1 MITSLKKLLTK
12 SYKEKYAVGHFNVN
26 NLEIL
31 QSVVSV
37 CEKMKSPAIIATSEG
52 AIKYAGHKEIF
63 NMIKTLAEDTKIPL
77 AIHLDHGQDLNIIKK
92 SIRLG
97 YTGIMIDGS
106 HKSLEE
112 NIKITKKI
120 VQLCEKKGISVEGE
134 LGTIGG
140 TEDLVESRKII
151 LTDPKIA
158 KEFIEKTGVDC
169 LAVAIGTSHGAY
181 KFEASKK
188 VKLDIKKLQTINKLC
203 KIPLVLHGA
212 SEVPQKYVSLIEK
225 YGGKLEG
232 VKGVPPSQLAQ
243 AIKNGIS
250 KVNTDTDLRLAFTAG
265 MRKFF
270 TENKKD
276 IDPRHSM
283 NEAKKFIQQIVEHRI
298 KELGSNGKARN

>member
-1 MITSLKKLLTK
+1 MITSLQKLLTK

-31 QSVVSV
+31 QSVITA

-63 NMIKTLAEDTKIPL
+63 SIIKNLAEQTKIPF
-77 AIHLDHGQDLNIIKK
+77 AIHLDHGQDFDVIKK
-92 SIRLG
+92 SIQLG

-106 HKSLEE
+106 HKPLEE
-112 NIKITKKI
+112 NIKITKK
-120 VQLCEKKGISVEGE
+120 VVNLCQKKGISVEGE

-140 TEDLVESRKII
+140 AEDLVESRNIV

-158 KEFIEKTGVDC
+158 REFVEKTGVDC

-181 KFEASKK
+181 KFKENA
-188 VKLDIKKLQTINKLC
+188 KLDIERLQQINKSC

-212 SEVPQKYVSLIEK
+212 SEVPQKYIQLIEK

-232 VKGVPPSQLAQ
+232 VKGVPTLQLKK
-243 AIKNGIS
+243 AIKNGIA

-265 MRKFF
+265 IREFLTK
-270 TENKKD
+270 NKED
-276 IDPRHSM
+276 IDPRHLM
-283 NEAKKFIQQIVEHRI
+283 NEAKKFIREMVEHRI
-298 KELGSNGKARN
+298 KELGSSCKA